1 MHEVTLTNMHL
12 HRGRSSVEH
21 SLCST
26 KLEHQALYGAALY
39 HKIQENR
46 RQLSNLELRTIAIGM
61 F

>member
-1 MHEVTLTNMHL
+1 MHL